1 MSTTRLTPAGDLVA
15 PLSQQ
20 RALEGNRRPEQRCAC
35 SVGHAAWVV
44 ISTERVPS
52 SPMRKVR
59 AWCLACCA
67 IWTDVESELAKVLG
81 PERARGEGT
90 DTLERMER
98 FG

>member
-1 MSTTRLTPAGDLVA
+1 MSTTRLTPAGDIVA

-20 RALEGNRRPEQRCAC
+20 RAQEGNRRPERRCAC

-44 ISTERVPS
+44 IATERGLSAPT
-52 SPMRKVR
+52 RKVR

-67 IWTDVESELAKVLG
+67 VWTDAEGELAKVLG

-90 DTLERMER
+90 DALERMER